1 LGDVATDGILM
12 SGCQQVTLAKVKG
25 DVYAVAR
32 TEREETHHPC
42 RDEYASIAAECD
54 VGAACTF
61 QKFYHVAKI

>member
-1 LGDVATDGILM
+1 MGDVATDGILM
-12 SGCQQVTLAKVKG
+12 SGCQQVALAKMKSNV
-25 DVYAVAR
+25 DAVTR
-32 TEREETHHPC
+32 LEREETHDPC